1 MREGTPSLFC
11 IFHGKRG
18 EKVQAVL
25 ALADGSIFRGTGF
38 GSSGLAAGEICF
50 NTAMTG
56 YQEILTDPSYRG
68 QIVTLTY
75 PHIGNTGIN
84 SEDMEGAQI
93 FCSALVLRNMPRTP
107 SNWRSQ
113 QSLPDFLTEQGIPAI
128 AGIDT
133 RALTRRLRSGGAQN
147 AALLVG
153 AEVDEQEAL
162 SAARRFPGLLGRDL
176 VQDVAAHQP
185 SEWLLASG
193 RPEQAYQAQPITQ
206 ARHHV
211 VVYDFGKKHNI
222 LRLLADRACRVTLV
236 PPKTPA
242 AEVIALHPDGVL
254 FSNGPGDPD
263 ALDYAQEA
271 MREIIA
277 ARIPTFGLCLGHQL
291 LGLALGAKTT
301 KMKFG
306 HHGANHPV
314 KDLRS
319 GRVLITSQN
328 HGFAVDAQ
336 TLPDVLRIT
345 HTSLFDGSLQGMAH
359 QNLPVFSFQ
368 GHPEAGP
375 GPHDASSIFDAFVTA
390 MQQCGATHA

>member
-1 MREGTPSLFC
+1 M
-11 IFHGKRG
+11 
-18 EKVQAVL
+18 QAVL

-56 YQEILTDPSYRG
+56 YQEILTDPSYCG

-84 SEDMEGAQI
+84 PEDMEGAQI

-113 QSLPDFLTEQGIPAI
+113 QSLPDFLVEQGIPAI
-128 AGIDT
+128 AGMDT
-133 RALTRRLRSGGAQN
+133 RALTRRLRNGGAQN

-153 AEVDEQEAL
+153 VKVDEQEAL
-162 SAARRFPGLLGRDL
+162 NAARRFPGLLGRDL
-176 VQDVAAHQP
+176 VQDVAAQHS

-193 RPEQAYQAQPITQ
+193 SPEQAYQAQPITHPK
-206 ARHHV
+206 HHV

-236 PPKTPA
+236 SPKTPA

-271 MREIIA
+271 LREIMA

-291 LGLALGAKTT
+291 LGLALGAKTI

-314 KDLRS
+314 KDLRT

-359 QNLPVFSFQ
+359 KDLPVFSFQ

-375 GPHDASSIFDAFVTA
+375 GPHDASIIFDAFVTA
-390 MQQCGATHA
+390 MQQYGAAHA

>member
-1 MREGTPSLFC
+1 M
-11 IFHGKRG
+11 
-18 EKVQAVL
+18 QAVL
-25 ALADGSIFRGTGF
+25 ALADGSIYRGTGF
-38 GSSGLAAGEICF
+38 GSKGLAVGEICF

-84 SEDMEGAQI
+84 PEDMEGSKI
-93 FCSALVLRNMPRTP
+93 FCSALVLRNLPRTP
-107 SNWRSQ
+107 SNWRSNQ
-113 QSLPDFLTEQGIPAI
+113 TLPDFLTQQGIPAI

-133 RALTRRLRSGGAQN
+133 RALTRRLRNGGAQN

-153 AEVDEQEAL
+153 AEVNESEAL
-162 SAARRFPGLLGRDL
+162 AAARGFPGLLGRDL
-176 VQDVAAHQP
+176 VQDVAAQKS
-185 SEWLLASG
+185 SEWLLTSG
-193 RPEQAYQAQPITQ
+193 QPEQGYQARPVSHPQY
-206 ARHHV
+206 HV
-211 VVYDFGKKHNI
+211 VVYDFGKKNNI
-222 LRLLADRACRVTLV
+222 LRLLADRACRITLV
-236 PPKTPA
+236 PAKTPA
-242 AEVIALHPDGVL
+242 AEVVALRPDGVL
-254 FSNGPGDPD
+254 FSNGPGDPE
-263 ALDYAQEA
+263 ALDYAQQA
-271 MREIIA
+271 MRDIIA

-291 LGLALGAKTT
+291 LGIALGAKTI

-336 TLPDVLRIT
+336 SLPDCVRIT

-359 QNLPVFSFQ
+359 NSLPVFSFQ

-375 GPHDASSIFDAFVTA
+375 GPHDASIIFDDFVAA
-390 MQQCGATHA
+390 MHQYGAQTHA

>member
-1 MREGTPSLFC
+1 M
-11 IFHGKRG
+11 
-18 EKVQAVL
+18 QAVL
-25 ALADGSIFRGTGF
+25 ALADGSIYRGTGF

-84 SEDMEGAQI
+84 PEDMEGAQV

-113 QSLPDFLTEQGIPAI
+113 QNLPDFLAEQGIPAI
-128 AGIDT
+128 AGMDT
-133 RALTRRLRSGGAQN
+133 RALTRRLRNGGAQN

-153 AEVDEQEAL
+153 AQVDEQEAL

-176 VQDVAAHQP
+176 VQGVAAQQP

-193 RPEQAYQAQPITQ
+193 LPEQAYQGQPITH
-206 ARHHV
+206 AKHHV
-211 VVYDFGKKHNI
+211 VVYDFGKKNNI

-236 PPKTPA
+236 PAKTPA
-242 AEVIALHPDGVL
+242 AEVMALHPDGVL

-263 ALDYAQEA
+263 ALDYAQET
-271 MREIIA
+271 MREIIT

-291 LGLALGAKTT
+291 LGLALGAKTI

-314 KDLRS
+314 KDLRT

-336 TLPDVLRIT
+336 TLPGAVRIT

-359 QNLPVFSFQ
+359 KDLPVFSFQ

-375 GPHDASSIFDAFVTA
+375 GPHDASIIFDEFVMA
-390 MQQCGATHA
+390 MQQHGAAAHA